1 VITIGEALRGAAAR
15 LTAAGIDSAALE
27 ARLLLAHAIGV
38 DRADV
43 VDRRQLIDPAHFETL
58 LVRRLVHE
66 PLAYITGRQGFWTLD
81 LAVSPDTLIPRA
93 DSEALIVAAKLHCTA
108 PARILDL
115 GTGTGCLLLAALAE
129 FPGAFGVGVDLS
141 PGAAALAARNA
152 AENGLA
158 GRSAFLAGDW
168 ATALAGRFDLVLSN
182 PPYIPGADIEGLM
195 PEVAL
200 FEPGRALD
208 GGPDGLVAYRR
219 IAAALP
225 NLLAPGG
232 IAILELGQGQ
242 VESVTA
248 LSAEF
253 GLSRVALQAD
263 LGGIPRAIVLQ
274 MQNRFGTAATGG

>member
-1 VITIGEALRGAAAR
+1 MITIGEALRAAADR
-15 LTAAGIDSAALE
+15 LAAAGIDSARLE
-27 ARLLLAHAIGV
+27 ARLLMAHAIGV

-43 VDRRQLIDPAHFETL
+43 VDRRRQIDPARFEAL
-58 LVRRLVHE
+58 LERRLVHE
-66 PLAYITGRQGFWTLD
+66 PLAYIVGSQGFWTLD

-93 DSEALIVAAKLHCTA
+93 DSEALIVAAKRFCPS

-141 PGAAALAARNA
+141 PGAALLAARNA
-152 AENGLA
+152 RTNGLA

-168 ATALAGRFDLVLSN
+168 DTALAGMFDLVLSN

-208 GGPDGLVAYRR
+208 GGADGLAAYR
-219 IAAALP
+219 AVVAALP
-225 NLLAPGG
+225 RLLAPDG
-232 IAILELGQGQ
+232 IAIFELGQGQ
-242 VESVTA
+242 AESVTA
-248 LSAEF
+248 LACGS
-253 GLSRVALQAD
+253 GLGRVALQAD
-263 LGGIPRAIVLQ
+263 LGGIPRALVLQ
-274 MQNRFGTAATGG
+274 MQKRFGTAVAGG